1 MRPGSSL
8 RFQPL
13 PPSET
18 PHAAP
23 DNPLAPP
30 NGRARPAPSFEVAVG
45 AISQRLS
52 PNRQPSRFFVL
63 SWRAGTPPS
72 RPGRKAHICCLS
84 GGTDGVSP
92 EGPQRSIHVSSLWI
106 EGSSVDPIGG
116 RNSRRLCRRIE
127 AALSRFWTRVDR
139 EIVVVA
145 GASSD
150 QQLLRVLASVKARR
164 CAPPPLR
171 GAHGLDAG
179 SVRIPDEVE
188 RRFRTKWEH
197 RFRRK
202 WNIDSGKWNTD
213 SGMWN
218 VDSGRSGTSAP
229 GIVNA
234 RR

>member
-1 MRPGSSL
+1 MSRSSSRSSWRPGARDGFVVVQPPESAGVVL
-8 RFQPL
+8 RDKGAAAHAPHFFALKEGQPSRL
-13 PPSET
+13 ALKRI
-18 PHAAP
+18 PH
-23 DNPLAPP
+23 
-30 NGRARPAPSFEVAVG
+30 GRAR
-45 AISQRLS
+45 Q
-52 PNRQPSRFFVL
+52 
-63 SWRAGTPPS
+63 
-72 RPGRKAHICCLS
+72 
-84 GGTDGVSP
+84 SP
-92 EGPQRSIHVSSLWI
+92 EGPSIHVSSLWI

-213 SGMWN
+213 SGKWN

>member
-1 MRPGSSL
+1 MSESSSRSSWRPDQVCSG
-8 RFQPL
+8 
-13 PPSET
+13 T
-18 PHAAP
+18 
-23 DNPLAPP
+23 
-30 NGRARPAPSFEVAVG
+30 
-45 AISQRLS
+45 
-52 PNRQPSRFFVL
+52 FVL
-63 SWRAGTPPS
+63 PGPS
-72 RPGRKAHICCLS
+72 VCWTG
-84 GGTDGVSP
+84 SP
-92 EGPQRSIHVSSLWI
+92 QQRSIHVSSLWI

-213 SGMWN
+213 SGM
-218 VDSGRSGTSAP
+218 
-229 GIVNA
+229 
-234 RR
+234 

>member
-1 MRPGSSL
+1 MGLSSSRVVVVHAHETRKSL
-8 RFQPL
+8 AFSTASAQRDAARGPRQPL
-13 PPSET
+13 GPAQRACTAGAELRGGRWGNQPAFIPEPPAFALFRVVVEGRD
-18 PHAAP
+18 AP
-23 DNPLAPP
+23 
-30 NGRARPAPSFEVAVG
+30 VQV
-45 AISQRLS
+45 
-52 PNRQPSRFFVL
+52 
-63 SWRAGTPPS
+63 
-72 RPGRKAHICCLS
+72 GRKAHICCLS

-188 RRFRTKWEH
+188 RRFRTKWKH

-202 WNIDSGKWNTD
+202 WNIDN
-213 SGMWN
+213 
-218 VDSGRSGTSAP
+218 RP
-229 GIVNA
+229 
-234 RR
+234 

>member
-1 MRPGSSL
+1 MRPGSPL
-8 RFQPL
+8 RLQPL

-18 PHAAP
+18 THATPTTPWPRPTGVHGRRRAP
-23 DNPLAPP
+23 RWPLGNQPASIPEPP
-30 NGRARPAPSFEVAVG
+30 AVA
-45 AISQRLS
+45 LS
-52 PNRQPSRFFVL
+52 AL
-63 SWRAGTPPS
+63 SWTAGTPPS

-188 RRFRTKWEH
+188 RRFRTKWER
-197 RFRRK
+197 RFRTK

-213 SGMWN
+213 SGKWN